1 MKRNRLPFKRV
12 FIMGLAGL
20 RHKKFRLFISIL
32 LSVISFTI
40 FGFSCVSATADVL
53 TAELKTAYQ
62 NNVKMV
68 ILKGDSTYKSTT
80 KTDNGHT
87 EFDEG
92 VYAKVLSSEQLK
104 VAEKYSAI
112 MPIANVN
119 DPAKPPFGYGYLGRD
134 LGEVTFEEF
143 FNPYNYMSIGI
154 ANGLISRVIELD
166 PETGEADALLTP
178 DQRLT
183 VACRLPQTY
192 TEIAITDYMADMF
205 MRFGYKDLDGN
216 GTVYEIQSP
225 DDLIGKTIEGLTICG
240 IYETDEDKGWFKENY
255 DKPCTDSHIE
265 DFDPELI
272 NYYIQD
278 SYILNWMKGE
288 HSMKYAFVKKGFTIQ
303 DDSKPFYSNI
313 LYKLSGSIAKDKK
326 IIREMMYEH
335 EETYSNLG
343 VITYQTVYYS
353 ASVRTRYSG
362 FGETTAVNFMRR
374 DTVLTVALWVSIGF
388 ALFSGLLL
396 MNFLLVGLDARKQE
410 IGILRAMGASRM
422 DAARIC
428 LMESGIIAMINY
440 IGSLL
445 CIGGLCIGINAS
457 FHFALFTIGIIP
469 FVALTALCFGV
480 AALSTILP
488 VIRITSQKPID
499 SINSY

>member
-1 MKRNRLPFKRV
+1 MRKNRLPFKRV

-20 RHKKFRLFISIL
+20 KHKKIRLLISIF

-53 TAELKTAYQ
+53 TTELTTAYQ
-62 NNVKMV
+62 NNVKTV
-68 ILKGDSTYKSTT
+68 ILKGNSTYRNKLVISNKGT
-80 KTDNGHT
+80 G
-87 EFDEG
+87 FYEG
-92 VYAKVLSSEQLK
+92 VYAEELTLEQLK

-119 DPAKPPFGYGYLGRD
+119 DSTKSAFGYGYLART
-134 LGEVTFEEF
+134 LGQVTFEEYY
-143 FNPYNYMSIGI
+143 NPYNYMSIGVGQ
-154 ANGLISRVIELD
+154 GLISRVIELD
-166 PETGEADALLTP
+166 PETGEKDALLTP

-183 VACRLPQTY
+183 VVCRLPQSY
-192 TEIAITDYMADMF
+192 TEIAITDYMADIF
-205 MRFGYKDLDGN
+205 MRFGYKDPDGD
-216 GTVYEIQSP
+216 GTVCEIQSP

-240 IYETDEDKGWFKENY
+240 IYETEENKEWFKENY

-265 DFDPELI
+265 DFDPELG
-272 NYYIQD
+272 NYHIQD

-288 HSMKYAFVKKGFTIQ
+288 HSMQYAFVKKGFTLK
-303 DDSKPFYSNI
+303 DDSIPFYSNI

-326 IIREMMYEH
+326 MIREMTYT
-335 EETYSNLG
+335 EEYTYSGTNS
-343 VITYQTVYYS
+343 VTYQTVYYS

-362 FGETTAVNFMRR
+362 FGETTAVSIMRN
-374 DTVLTVALWVSIGF
+374 DTFLTVALWVSLGF
-388 ALFSGLLL
+388 AVFSGLLL

-428 LMESGIIAMINY
+428 LTESGIIATINY
-440 IGSLL
+440 VGSLL
-445 CIGGLCIGINAS
+445 CIGGLCIGIDS
-457 FHFALFTIGIIP
+457 FLHFSLFTLGIIP
-469 FVALTALCFGV
+469 FIVLTALCFGI
-480 AALSTILP
+480 AALSTIIP
-488 VIRITSQKPID
+488 VIKIASQKPID